1 MNRLTAIALPT
12 VTLHA
17 ASRMI
22 RRDVPVEAIDLVK
35 QVVPILTDKP
45 LTVKFRK
52 AGIAFV
58 ACLSDD
64 GVPCIISAWRFDV
77 LTTATKPHQI
87 KLH

>member
-1 MNRLTAIALPT
+1 
-12 VTLHA
+12 
-17 ASRMI
+17 MI

-35 QVVPILTDKP
+35 TLVPILTDKP
-45 LTVKFRK
+45 LTIKFRK

-77 LTTATKPHQI
+77 VSQATKPHLI